1 MSELKDIPHGERAKA
16 VIARCEADGTEI
28 PESVLDSLRLLSDRP
43 YTERDIQRAH
53 ELVSAGKWRD

>member
-43 YTERDIQRAH
+43 YTERDVKRAH
-53 ELVSAGKWRD
+53 ELVRRGDIED